1 MTQRQMVKYKQHLET
16 KRAREEDEKIQIAA
30 NNKTIEKLHR
40 PTHSLPRKQHP
51 EKERDPDKSKRRP
64 LWTQITDSVGGT
76 WYNPPV
82 IHFVKQKIDSL
93 FGNGW
98 HK

>member
-1 MTQRQMVKYKQHLET
+1 MVKYNLHLET
-16 KRAREEDEKIQIAA
+16 KRARKEEEQIQIAA
-30 NNKTIEKLHR
+30 TKKAIEKLHR

-51 EKERDPDKSKRRP
+51 EKERDPDKRKRRP

-82 IHFVKQKIDSL
+82 THFVKQKIDSL
-93 FGNGW
+93 FGDGW

>member
-1 MTQRQMVKYKQHLET
+1 MTQRQMVKYKQHLDA
-16 KRAREEDEKIQIAA
+16 KRAKDEEEQIQIAA
-30 NNKTIEKLHR
+30 TNKAIEKLHR
-40 PTHSLPRKQHP
+40 PSPSPHQKQHP
-51 EKERDPDKSKRRP
+51 EKERDPDTKKRRP

-82 IHFVKQKIDSL
+82 THFVKQKIDSL